1 MRLAV
6 DMTLDSIV
14 KGRSVGYFVWARRT
28 RILVIGGVL
37 TLALLAT
44 VVLQSPTPTQTVD
57 ELMNDPAE
65 FVDQEI
71 AVRGEVRDGT
81 IDNNTMTFVLE
92 GSAEFLLIEFIDASV
107 SNGLDDNRTVYAEG
121 VLRYDGTNY
130 VLEANVIKT
139 SCPSKY
145 EEAETTP

>member
-1 MRLAV
+1 M
-6 DMTLDSIV
+6 
-14 KGRSVGYFVWARRT
+14 WARRT

-37 TLALLAT
+37 TIALLAT

-57 ELMNDPAE
+57 ELMGDPSR
-65 FVDQEI
+65 FLDQEV
-71 AVRGEVRDGT
+71 AVRGEVRDGS

-92 GSAEFLLIEFIDASV
+92 GLTDTLLIEFIDASV

-121 VLRYDGTNY
+121 VLRLEGSGY

-145 EEAETTP
+145 EEGESTA